1 MPKKKTTEEVIQTET
16 VEAKEEPTIAQK
28 TPAPPSPLTTPERRN
43 PRPSRNNNVPTP
55 EQAHLL
61 GVIANGSLKNNRRR
75 NRGGKKS
82 SKNQ

>member
-1 MPKKKTTEEVIQTET
+1 MPRKKTTEKVIQTEAVEPKDETT
-16 VEAKEEPTIAQK
+16 VAQA
-28 TPAPPSPLTTPERRN
+28 TPATPSPLTTPERRH

-61 GVIANGSLKNNRRR
+61 GVIANGPLKNNRRR
-75 NRGGKKS
+75 NRGGKNS